1 MVWLFLIALTSLWYP
16 HFNSFGRIPRSGIA
30 GSYASSV
37 FNFLRNLHTVC
48 HSSCIILPFPPKSV
62 FQFPHN
68 LTGPY
73 CPLLFD
79 CFWPWSFLAVYPSL
93 AVRWHLSVVL
103 ICITLL
109 ISDLKHLFIHLLAIW
124 TSPLEKSLFRSFLFL
139 QVDYYFYFF
148 SIELYF
154 LRHFRN

>member
-79 CFWPWSFLAVYPSL
+79 CFWPWSSLAVYPSL

-109 ISDLKHLFIHLLAIW
+109 IRSIFSSTFWPFGRLLWRKVYSGLF
-124 TSPLEKSLFRSFLFL
+124 SFFKWISTFIF
-139 QVDYYFYFF
+139 FYWVVFP
-148 SIELYF
+148 
-154 LRHFRN
+154 